1 MSKPFEVEELVDR
14 YVHRPI
20 AAQLIPLLV
29 RSPITPNQVTLL
41 SGITGVLGSLA
52 LARAAN
58 YPTGR
63 LLCAGLV
70 FIAVVLDCCDGQLA
84 RAKGLSS
91 TTGAI
96 VDGLSD
102 YIVGIS
108 LGVGAAH
115 LLVQYYSSR
124 WYWLLGL
131 TGLASIALQSALFD
145 HAKTHYIA
153 RVGGGYVEREEDIAR
168 LDRDRE
174 AARAGGRWGEVFLL
188 WLLQRYS
195 LAQAAAMQ
203 IGPARDPVAYR
214 AANRTRMQA
223 WSFLGSGTHFAL
235 GYLFAGIS
243 YFWMPALI
251 LFFALHLT
259 IGNIYLL
266 LLLATG
272 PRQGAE

>member
-1 MSKPFEVEELVDR
+1 MSKPVEVEEMVDR
-14 YVHRPI
+14 YIHRPI

-29 RSPITPNQVTLL
+29 RWPITPNQVTLL
-41 SGITGVLGSLA
+41 SGIAGVLGSLA
-52 LARAAN
+52 LTRGAV
-58 YPTGR
+58 YPNAR

-84 RAKGLSS
+84 RAKGISS

-96 VDGLSD
+96 VDGLAD
-102 YIVGIS
+102 YVVGIS
-108 LGVGAAH
+108 LGIGAAH
-115 LLVQYYSSR
+115 LLVHYYHSP

-131 TGLASIALQSALFD
+131 SGLVSIALQSALFD
-145 HAKTHYIA
+145 HAKTHYVA

-168 LDRDRE
+168 IARDRG
-174 AARAGGRWGEVFLL
+174 AARASGRWMDVFLL

-203 IGPARDPVAYR
+203 IGPARDPEAYR
-214 AANRTRMQA
+214 TANRTRMQA

-235 GYLFAGIS
+235 GYLCAGIS
-243 YFWMPALI
+243 YFWMPALV

-259 IGNIYLL
+259 LGNLYLL